1 MRRAAACLPPLL
13 PAALLAVVLA
23 APAAQAEPWSCRMT
37 VQCDGQDCYA
47 IDDLYRIIPA
57 DHAGDLFLSSPS
69 GDRPATRLSA
79 PDTLPAAYASAGSHA
94 MGELMTITP
103 DLLATVTFHR
113 TDGPTRTTTF
123 FGTCEAL

>member
-1 MRRAAACLPPLL
+1 MNRAAAASCLP
-13 PAALLAVVLA
+13 AVLLAVSLA
-23 APAAQAEPWSCRMT
+23 LPARAEPWACQMT
-37 VQCDGQDCYA
+37 VQCDGQDCFA
-47 IDDLYRIIPA
+47 IDDLYQILPA
-57 DHAGDLFLSSPS
+57 DHAGELFLSSPS

-79 PDTLPAAYASAGSHA
+79 PDALPAAYASAGIHA

-123 FGTCEAL
+123 FGTCEAF